1 MPFNSESAKE
11 AGKKSKR
18 PPSPKMDP
26 SIKEKLDLLY
36 EELLDDL
43 LVNAK
48 SLTKQEKIRLFLS
61 ISNYILPKNKSVR
74 DKFTLEK
81 LDNKDMWSKST
92 DPRK

>member
-1 MPFNSESAKE
+1 MPFDSESAKE

-26 SIKEKLDLLY
+26 SIKEKLDLFY

-43 LVNAK
+43 LVNIK
-48 SLTKQEKIRLFLS
+48 SLSKQEKIRLFLS

-74 DKFTLEK
+74 DKFTIEK
-81 LDNKDMWSKST
+81 LDKKDKWDESE

>member
-1 MPFNSESAKE
+1 MPFDSESAKE

-43 LVNAK
+43 LVNIK
-48 SLTKQEKIRLFLS
+48 SLSKQEKIRLFLS

-74 DKFTLEK
+74 DKYTLEK
-81 LDNKDMWSKST
+81 LYKKDKWDESE

>member
-1 MPFNSESAKE
+1 MLFDSESAKE

-36 EELLDDL
+36 EDLLDDL
-43 LVNAK
+43 LMNSK
-48 SLTKQEKIRLFLS
+48 SLSKNDNIRLFLA
-61 ISNYILPKNKSVR
+61 ISNYVLPKNKSVR
-74 DKFTLEK
+74 DKFTLHK
-81 LDNKDMWSKST
+81 LDTKDMWNNST

>member
-1 MPFNSESAKE
+1 MPFDSESAKE

-18 PPSPKMDP
+18 PPSPRMDP

-43 LVNAK
+43 LVNIK
-48 SLTKQEKIRLFLS
+48 SLSKQEKIRLFLS

-81 LDNKDMWSKST
+81 LDKKDKWDDSE
-92 DPRK
+92 DPRQ

>member
-1 MPFNSESAKE
+1 MPFDSESAKE

-18 PPSPKMDP
+18 PPLPKMDP
-26 SIKEKLDLLY
+26 NIKEKLDLLY

-43 LVNAK
+43 LVNIK
-48 SLTKQEKIRLFLS
+48 SLSKQEKIRLFLS

-81 LDNKDMWSKST
+81 LDKKDKWDDSE